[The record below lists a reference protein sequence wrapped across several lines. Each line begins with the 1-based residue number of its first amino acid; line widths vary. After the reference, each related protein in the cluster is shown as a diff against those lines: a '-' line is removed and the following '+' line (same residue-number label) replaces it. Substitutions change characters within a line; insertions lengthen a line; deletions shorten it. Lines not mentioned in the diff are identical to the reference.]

1 MRAPA
6 LLASVALAML
16 SIPLSQAHAQVN
28 PTSGLDTHGFGLSPA
43 DRGFGGAD
51 TFGAPNAFGGNS
63 YGSPFAG
70 PGRYT
75 TCGGSVSN
83 FMFMFGSAPG
93 RSQYGWYADP
103 FDYAY
108 SRNWLTPWPPS
119 YGFWAHHYGFGYGS
133 RVGGFGRN
141 PWNTWSAVRTGCGS
155 GFGWG
160 YVMPGWGY
168 GPSHWGYG
176 PDPYLMRSLWGRP
189 YGPEWGYDYYPGSW
203 RSYTPPGPPRD
214 YASHPRTGKP
224 SVDPWSRGADSLY
237 ADRERPGTRVIE
249 SRLETGGADLRKV
262 DPRRTRVTIT
272 DLADATVPAPRE
284 ATERVLERI
293 DASQR
298 ETMRDAI
305 RRSRA
310 RTLPGTE
317 VVKIPL
323 RPIDPDATRAS
334 DIADRAARARAKTE
348 RPGTAARTRVEP
360 RSAPRAE
367 TGTRTE
373 PRSVPR
379 AGTTKRSVPRSVPRS
394 MPRSMPSTRS
404 TPSARSRPSTRSV
417 PKSTPKRAPRSSTT
431 GRTPQ

>member
-1 MRAPA
+1 MSGSRMRATA
-6 LLASVALAML
+6 VLASMALAVFFL
-16 SIPLSQAHAQVN
+16 PLSQAHAQVN
-28 PTSGLDTHGFGLSPA
+28 PAGGLDTHGFGLSPA

-51 TFGAPNAFGGNS
+51 TFGAANAFGGSS

-75 TCGGSVSN
+75 TCGGGVSS

-133 RVGGFGRN
+133 RVGWN
-141 PWNTWSAVRTGCGS
+141 PWSPWSSMRTGCGS
-155 GFGWG
+155 RFGWS
-160 YVMPGWGY
+160 Y
-168 GPSHWGYG
+168 GPG
-176 PDPYLMRSLWGRP
+176 PFVTRSFWGRP
-189 YGPEWGYDYYPGSW
+189 YGPEWGYDYYPGSS

-214 YASHPRTGKP
+214 YASNRRPVKDLP
-224 SVDPWSRGADSLY
+224 STSAGLESAGQ
-237 ADRERPGTRVIE
+237 ERPGTRVIE
-249 SRLETGGADLRKV
+249 SRPETGGADMRKV

-272 DLADATVPAPRE
+272 DLADATMPAPRE
-284 ATERVLERI
+284 TTERILERI

-310 RTLPGTE
+310 RTMPGTE

-323 RPIDPDATRAS
+323 RPIDPNATRAS
-334 DIADRAARARAKTE
+334 DIADRAARARAKSAQ
-348 RPGTAARTRVEP
+348 PGTNARTKVEP
-360 RSAPRAE
+360 RSTPRAE
-367 TGTRTE
+367 TRTRAV
-373 PRSVPR
+373 PRTVPR
-379 AGTTKRSVPRSVPRS
+379 ARSTPRSVPRSVPRS
-394 MPRSMPSTRS
+394 TPSTRS
-404 TPSARSRPSTRSV
+404 TPSVRSV
-417 PKSTPKRAPRSSTT
+417 PKSTPKRAPKSSST
-431 GRTPQ
+431 GRTRQ